1 MALNNLSK
9 TDGCAHRGVLVLVCK
24 GGLSRVPLSLELY
37 SRVRIKELFKAELDS
52 TETSFF
58 QRAVDNQ
65 GEANKSLHLLKT
77 SCGSSHF
84 HYLFYEPLFFP
95 CRFSLQKWERLVDLS
110 SLSDCGLC
118 IILCLLVMVGCF
130 GWILFN
136 LLFNGSHTTEMES
149 STDLACL

>member
-1 MALNNLSK
+1 MFSVALNNLSK

-84 HYLFYEPLFFP
+84 HYLFYEALFFHAGLVYRNERDWWICLP
-95 CRFSLQKWERLVDLS
+95 CQT
-110 SLSDCGLC
+110 
-118 IILCLLVMVGCF
+118 VGY
-130 GWILFN
+130 
-136 LLFNGSHTTEMES
+136 
-149 STDLACL
+149 A